1 MKREDFILELRLREQ
16 IRSILVAKDTRLMK
30 EAKLREYVR
39 ELIKEVAVENEVPHQ
54 STAINILEDLLKKV
68 VPILEDNYKMMT
80 TDYMQRK
87 SFRAHIINA
96 IQNLLRPEK
105 SRDDAPG
112 EDQEQADKAIIGMDE
127 GLLKE
132 DEIDLDEV
140 KLAIGGDGEDDEEE
154 LDAAPPAEVPDVEPE
169 PGDEEKF
176 LDIDDPGRKKA
187 PTDTFSIQGQ
197 DLTGRNIAIQAFEKI
212 QKQIAESYSLLDD
225 EEDKAIFSDWL
236 LVNVKLYFDKFEDE
250 LLPAVEEPSSDEYE
264 KAAKEGLADI
274 EDTDTEEL

>member
-1 MKREDFILELRLREQ
+1 MNREDFILELRLREQ
-16 IRSILVAKDTRLMK
+16 IRSILEAKDSRLLQ
-30 EAKLREYVR
+30 EAQLREYIR
-39 ELIKEVAVENEVPHQ
+39 ELIKEVAVEDEVPHH
-54 STAINILEDLLKKV
+54 STAINILEDLLKKI

-105 SRDDAPG
+105 SRDDAPD
-112 EDQEQADKAIIGMDE
+112 EDNNQAEKAIVGMDE

-132 DEIDLDEV
+132 EELDLDEIKMAV
-140 KLAIGGDGEDDEEE
+140 GEEAEEE
-154 LDAAPPAEVPDVEPE
+154 TEKTAELPDTEPE
-169 PGDEEKF
+169 VGDEKKF

-212 QKQIAESYSLLDD
+212 QKQIAESYSLLDN
-225 EEDKAIFSDWL
+225 EEDKAVFSDWL

-250 LLPAVEEPSSDEYE
+250 LLPSVEEPSSDEYE
-264 KAAKEGLADI
+264 KAAESGLGDA
-274 EDTDTEEL
+274 EELGAPEEEEEL